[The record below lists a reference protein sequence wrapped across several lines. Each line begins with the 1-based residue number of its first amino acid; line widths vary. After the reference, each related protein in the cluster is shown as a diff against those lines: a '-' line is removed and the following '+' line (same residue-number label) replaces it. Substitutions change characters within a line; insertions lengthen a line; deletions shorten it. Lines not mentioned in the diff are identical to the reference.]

1 MYSLIIAWILTI
13 FIEFM
18 IIWVFEKNEPLRLL
32 FYSFIVNSITLPL
45 ASYTYLHIYPNL
57 IMVEFLVIVAEGLLL
72 KYLLEIDYKRAILLS
87 FAANLSTF
95 LVGAIWGYI

>member
-1 MYSLIIAWILTI
+1 MYGLIIAWILTI

-18 IIWVFEKNEPLRLL
+18 IIWGFEKNEPLKLL

-72 KYLLEIDYKRAILLS
+72 KYLLEIDYKRATLLS
-87 FAANLSTF
+87 FVANLSTF
-95 LVGAIWGYI
+95 LVGVIWGYL